1 MKVIEISSKVEDLLD
16 LKHVRLISTL
26 MRIAKDQR
34 KPNTKV
40 IATLDE
46 MFKKVKKNI
55 MTLYDERYDFV
66 FTEEGQEFLK
76 QGYMKDI
83 GKFMGETSEAVLNNY
98 MEDYKIYLK
107 DHVDIKEDLANLF
120 AFLTV
125 FQLFIHPK
133 VDSSTLEG
141 EESLDRE
148 NIVVRVIDDE
158 KGGVKLI
165 EIDIIEI
172 CFSGLHL
179 IPQYCIW
186 HYFLLELDIFKE
198 QWCRKFVRKALK
210 GLDELFKITFT
221 PESYKEQLEIGS
233 FKEDSVFQYNQ
244 SLRDYEDKLED
255 DQVYVESSKTL
266 PA

>member
-34 KPNTKV
+34 KPDTKV

-46 MFKKVKKNI
+46 LFENTKKNI
-55 MTLYDERYDFV
+55 MTLYEERYAFV
-66 FTEEGQEFLK
+66 FTEEGQKFLK
-76 QGYMKDI
+76 EGYVNDI
-83 GKFMGETSEAVLNNY
+83 GKFMGETSDFILNNY
-98 MEDYKIYLK
+98 LEDYKIYLK

-133 VDSSTLEG
+133 VDLSTQEG
-141 EESLDRE
+141 DESLDIE
-148 NIVVRVIDDE
+148 NIVVQVIDDE
-158 KGGVKLI
+158 KGEAKLI
-165 EIDIIEI
+165 EIDVTEI

-179 IPQYCIW
+179 IPQYFIW
-186 HYFLLELDIFKE
+186 YYCLLELDIFKE

-221 PESYKEQLEIGS
+221 PESYEEHLAIGS
-233 FKEDSVFQYNQ
+233 FKENSVIYYNQ
-244 SLRDYEDKLED
+244 SLIEYEDKLED
-255 DQVYVESSKTL
+255 DQVYVESNKTL